1 MIGLLIF
8 ILIIGG
14 FIGLLYFNTVI
25 YGKSDYEYSENNMM
39 YNLESVKEH
48 TKKIINE
55 DKEEKKE
62 D

>member
-25 YGKSDYEYSENNMM
+25 YGKSDSEYSENNMM

-48 TKKIINE
+48 TKKIIDE

>member
-25 YGKSDYEYSENNMM
+25 YGKSDSEYLENNMM

-48 TKKIINE
+48 TKKIIDE

>member
-25 YGKSDYEYSENNMM
+25 YGKFDSEYSENNMM

-48 TKKIINE
+48 TKKIIDE